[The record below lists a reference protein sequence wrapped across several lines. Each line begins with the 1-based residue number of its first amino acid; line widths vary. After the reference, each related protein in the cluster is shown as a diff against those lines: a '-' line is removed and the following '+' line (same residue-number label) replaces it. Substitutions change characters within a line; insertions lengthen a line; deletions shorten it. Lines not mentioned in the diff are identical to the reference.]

1 MSDDHAFHLTPLDVR
16 SQEFTRAFRGYDRH
30 QVNEFKLAISEEL
43 ERLLRDRA
51 QHEERLRSAQEQLRA
66 FRDREQAMNEALVA
80 AQQLRVDS
88 KAQAEREAEL
98 VVREA
103 KAEAERIIARAHADE
118 AVVRERADGAARQF
132 AAYVASFRTLLERHL
147 GEVDGLQRR
156 TGPGAGP
163 PAADQAPAGGSQ

>member
-16 SQEFTRAFRGYDRH
+16 SQEFTRAFRGYDRN
-30 QVNEFKLAISEEL
+30 QVKEFKLAISDEL

-51 QHEERLRSAQEQLRA
+51 QHEERLRSAEEQLRA
-66 FRDREQAMNEALVA
+66 FRERERAMNEALIA

-98 VVREA
+98 LLREA
-103 KAEAERIIARAHADE
+103 KAEAGRIIERAHQDE
-118 AVVRERADGAARQF
+118 AVVRERADVAARQF

-147 GEVDGLQRR
+147 GEVDGLQWK
-156 TGPGAGP
+156 AGP
-163 PAADQAPAGGSQ
+163 AAIPPGDQPTRGPQ

>member
-16 SQEFTRAFRGYDRH
+16 SQEITRAFRGSDRH
-30 QVNEFKLAISEEL
+30 QVNEFKLAISDEL

-51 QHEERLRSAQEQLRA
+51 QHEERLRSTQEQLRS
-66 FRDREQAMNEALVA
+66 FRDRERAMNEALVA

-88 KAQAEREAEL
+88 KTQAEREAEL
-98 VVREA
+98 LIREA
-103 KAEAERIIARAHADE
+103 KAEAQRIIEKAHQDE

-156 TGPGAGP
+156 TGPTSAPPVDQVAAGEG
-163 PAADQAPAGGSQ
+163 Q

>member
-16 SQEFTRAFRGYDRH
+16 SQEFTHAFRGFDRN
-30 QVNEFKLAISEEL
+30 QVNEFKLAISDEL

-51 QHEERLRSAQEQLRA
+51 QYEERLRGAQDQLRA
-66 FRDREQAMNEALVA
+66 FRDRERAMNEALIA

-98 VVREA
+98 LLREA
-103 KAEAERIIARAHADE
+103 KAEAERIIEWARQDE

-156 TGPGAGP
+156 TGPGGATPPPDRTTGGP
-163 PAADQAPAGGSQ
+163 Q

>member
-16 SQEFTRAFRGYDRH
+16 SQEFTRALRGYDRN
-30 QVNEFKLAISEEL
+30 QVNEFKLAISDEL

-51 QHEERLRSAQEQLRA
+51 QYEERLRSAQEQLRA
-66 FRDREQAMNEALVA
+66 FRDRERAMNEALVA

-98 VVREA
+98 LLRDA
-103 KAEAERIIARAHADE
+103 KAEAERILERAHQDE
-118 AVVRERADGAARQF
+118 AVVRERADVAARQF

-156 TGPGAGP
+156 AGP
-163 PAADQAPAGGSQ
+163 TSSPADRPPAGGQQ